1 MGFWDKLGEVVQT
14 VGEYANSKNEEIER
28 YKEEYE
34 RYSDEQLIRRF
45 KNIPRVTEPEKS
57 RVCKFCVNV
66 ELEIPKNN
74 RRKNHGAY

>member
-14 VGEYANSKNEEIER
+14 VGEYANSKTKRLSGIKRNMKDIPMNNLFADS
-28 YKEEYE
+28 KI
-34 RYSDEQLIRRF
+34 S
-45 KNIPRVTEPEKS
+45 PRVTEPEKS

>member
-1 MGFWDKLGEVVQT
+1 MKDIPMNNLFAD
-14 VGEYANSKNEEIER
+14 SKI
-28 YKEEYE
+28 
-34 RYSDEQLIRRF
+34 S
-45 KNIPRVTEPEKS
+45 PRVTEPEKS